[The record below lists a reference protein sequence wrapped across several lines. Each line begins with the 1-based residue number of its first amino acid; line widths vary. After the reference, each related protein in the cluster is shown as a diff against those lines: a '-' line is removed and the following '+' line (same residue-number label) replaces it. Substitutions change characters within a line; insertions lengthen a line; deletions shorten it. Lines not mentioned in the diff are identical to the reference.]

1 MVWLAFDNLKGVMK
15 NHKKIKLQKLTP
27 FLMFFPR
34 VLKFLLSK
42 KWNKV
47 IMDNGKVISKKVD
60 FRTILNNFRTI
71 LLFIIIDITL
81 EKSWM
86 VAKSHTLEQ
95 PPEQSKTLFN
105 YKIVTI
111 VNSHVSKLLT
121 CSQPGLS
128 CCWHCGRSCGCH
140 PTAAPWWRWES

>member
-1 MVWLAFDNLKGVMK
+1 MK
-15 NHKKIKLQKLTP
+15 Q
-27 FLMFFPR
+27 
-34 VLKFLLSK
+34 
-42 KWNKV
+42 KV

-95 PPEQSKTLFN
+95 PPVQSKTLFN
-105 YKIVTI
+105 Y
-111 VNSHVSKLLT
+111 
-121 CSQPGLS
+121 
-128 CCWHCGRSCGCH
+128 
-140 PTAAPWWRWES
+140 